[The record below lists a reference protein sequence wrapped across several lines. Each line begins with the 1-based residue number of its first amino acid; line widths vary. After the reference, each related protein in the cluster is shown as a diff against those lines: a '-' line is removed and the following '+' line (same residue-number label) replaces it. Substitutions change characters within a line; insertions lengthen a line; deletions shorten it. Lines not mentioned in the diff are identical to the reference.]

1 MASWREIDRIRK
13 DAAAVRSIA
22 ERLLALPNAD
32 FTEWELMFLESM
44 ARRDSPDDL
53 STRQAEKLLEIRD
66 GIEFISEHR
75 GFSVR
80 ILIKGCYEAR
90 LDLSEEDERWI
101 VDVRERNTVS
111 IRRRHIGRLMRCA
124 RQLYLVEDEQDRAD
138 EEAA

>member
-1 MASWREIDRIRK
+1 MASWREIARIRK
-13 DAAAVRSIA
+13 DATAVRSIA
-22 ERLLALPNAD
+22 ERLLGLSNAE
-32 FTEWELMFLESM
+32 FTEWELIFLESM

-66 GIEFISEHR
+66 GVEFIREHR

-80 ILIKGCYEAR
+80 ILIKSCNEAR

-101 VDVRERNTVS
+101 SEVRERNTVS
-111 IRRRHIGRLMRCA
+111 LRRRHIGRLMRCA
-124 RQLYLVEDEQDRAD
+124 RQLHLIEDEQERED